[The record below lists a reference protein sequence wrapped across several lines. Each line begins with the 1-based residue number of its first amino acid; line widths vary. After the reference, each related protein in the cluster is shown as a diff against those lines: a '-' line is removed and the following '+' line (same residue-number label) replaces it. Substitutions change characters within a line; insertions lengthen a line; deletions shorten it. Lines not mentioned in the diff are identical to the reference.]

1 MIGYKAI
8 HLVPENGNII
18 ELETIW
24 NDTGTDINYH
34 KSTPNFIVSRYVSI
48 VNVTTNNS
56 YANVEGKSRLFINV
70 FDVEG
75 YELIGWSKTQIFVEE
90 TDSINVNSLFGEN
103 QEISYGEVRNDEFK
117 LDLYTIWKRKPYNY
131 TKYINDDREE

>member
-24 NDTGTDINYH
+24 SETGTDINYH

-48 VNVTTNNS
+48 VNVT
-56 YANVEGKSRLFINV
+56 KKIHM
-70 FDVEG
+70 
-75 YELIGWSKTQIFVEE
+75 LIQKAKVDF
-90 TDSINVNSLFGEN
+90 L
-103 QEISYGEVRNDEFK
+103 
-117 LDLYTIWKRKPYNY
+117 
-131 TKYINDDREE
+131 